1 MRKRLRVKWDK
12 FRARTP
18 TPEPGVGGP
27 ASAPLTPPVTAP
39 ILSPSVTGQTPEPT
53 SSTYSG
59 TPRGT
64 PQSPTGS
71 PPTSAGRLV
80 TETSP
85 LSIAVPPS
93 QTPPWPQETTA
104 ADLPSSRNATPDT
117 QEGGLEGCPQPTK
130 EGHSNVR
137 DTVTGAVRLALDITE
152 SLSDGV
158 PFLPG
163 VVKALRTVVEACEVR
178 RLRSISCL
186 RPFVQLWNLCS
197 HRADVT
203 EIRFQSG
210 VHGHTEETH

>member
-1 MRKRLRVKWDK
+1 MRKRFRAKWDK

-18 TPEPGVGGP
+18 TPEPRVGGP
-27 ASAPLTPPVTAP
+27 APPPPTTTVTAP
-39 ILSPSVTGQTPEPT
+39 IPSPSVTGPTPEPT
-53 SSTYSG
+53 SSTHSG
-59 TPRGT
+59 TPGGT
-64 PQSPTGS
+64 PQAHTGL
-71 PPTSAGRLV
+71 PPTSAERFV

-85 LSIAVPPS
+85 LSTAVPPS
-93 QTPPWPQETTA
+93 QTRPGPQETTT
-104 ADLPSSRNATPDT
+104 ADLPSSRNATPDI
-117 QEGGLEGCPQPTK
+117 QGGGLEGCPQATK
-130 EGHSNVR
+130 EGHSTTR

-186 RPFVQLWNLCS
+186 RPSVQLWNLCS

-203 EIRFQSG
+203 EICFQSG